1 MAEMRAELVGL
12 LIEKHGERAKI
23 KLDKDKS
30 KGEKIPKY
38 LEAWC
43 PINAKVGD
51 VVGDRL
57 LHNFLA
63 VDRGS
68 HCAAAGAI
76 TAAAHETGAESDAE
90 RNRSHALQSRALER
104 GKFHVSSTFHDIA
117 SALLPAQAHRAHS
130 RSLRG
135 TPALPS

>member
-51 VVGDRL
+51 VVGVEYQEMNKRKMQMILYGFPVFFDIDKTMPVMLGVVIWL
-57 LHNFLA
+57 LVSVNYARIFKRDA
-63 VDRGS
+63 VREGVQPVVIEIEAPDP
-68 HCAAAGAI
+68 I
-76 TAAAHETGAESDAE
+76 VFDDTEDENE
-90 RNRSHALQSRALER
+90 
-104 GKFHVSSTFHDIA
+104 KK
-117 SALLPAQAHRAHS
+117 
-130 RSLRG
+130 
-135 TPALPS
+135 

>member
-43 PINAKVGD
+43 PINAKVG
-51 VVGDRL
+51 
-57 LHNFLA
+57 A
-63 VDRGS
+63 VYD
-68 HCAAAGAI
+68 
-76 TAAAHETGAESDAE
+76 
-90 RNRSHALQSRALER
+90 
-104 GKFHVSSTFHDIA
+104 
-117 SALLPAQAHRAHS
+117 
-130 RSLRG
+130 
-135 TPALPS
+135 